1 MSELKVNKVTPRS
14 GTTVTI
20 GDSGEH
26 LALAGNIGLGGAT
39 PTASGTGITFP
50 ATASPSSDANTL
62 DDYEEGT
69 WTPTLIGATTA
80 GTYVYDATRTGGKY
94 IKIGDTVFLTGV
106 FRVNSITTAGTGA
119 ATIGGVP
126 FTIGSNSGASNYART
141 GGVLLKQGGFSGS
154 TSIFIAANPGT
165 VLSMF
170 QQDATSIADL
180 AVTDVDDV
188 FGIYS
193 FQILIK
199 I

>member
-1 MSELKVNKVTPRS
+1 MGTITRS
-14 GTTVTI
+14 FANLI
-20 GDSGEH
+20 
-26 LALAGNIGLGGAT
+26 
-39 PTASGTGITFP
+39 TASGPSSVSALTTLTVDNIQFP
-50 ATASPSSDANTL
+50 ATAVPSANANTL

-80 GTYVYDATRTGGKY
+80 GTYGYDATRTGGKY

-126 FTIGSNSGASNYART
+126 FTIGSNTGAGNYGRT
-141 GGVLLKQGGFSGS
+141 GGVLLKQSGFSGS
-154 TSIFIAANPGT
+154 TSIFIAANAGT
-165 VLSMF
+165 VLNMF

-180 AVTDVDDV
+180 DVTDVDLE
-188 FGIYS
+188 FGIYA